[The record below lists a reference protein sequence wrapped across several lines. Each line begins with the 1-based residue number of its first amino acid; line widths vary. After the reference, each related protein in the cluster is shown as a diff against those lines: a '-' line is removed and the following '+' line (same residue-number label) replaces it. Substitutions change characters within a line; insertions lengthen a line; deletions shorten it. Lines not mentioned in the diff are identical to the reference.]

1 MGEAAVPRSLS
12 QKPEISSAIALP
24 WIIRMRYGIAAGE
37 IGLIVFAN
45 LFLSLHLPLAPMLTI
60 PAVVVV
66 SNVLLSRAS
75 QREGAARHTADLVG
89 WVFGLDAVCLT
100 LLLMAS
106 GGPSNPFT
114 VLYLVQITL
123 AAAILSA
130 RQTWL
135 LGLFSIGC
143 FGLLFRIHHTVPE
156 LGGHHM
162 GNLHFVGMWLS
173 FVVAVVLV
181 AIYASK
187 ISGLLREHEAAR
199 LRMEVEL
206 AKKDRLASLVTLAAG
221 AAHELNTPLSTIAVV
236 AKELERSANG
246 DTGSGTATAIGED
259 SRLIRQEVER
269 CREILQRMSDEGAE
283 PAGEPWVRRPA
294 ADLLE
299 ELAQSFGGS
308 ARVNPATES
317 ESMTLHV
324 PSHALLQALRALVK
338 NGLEAMGEKTAAKV
352 EVRAER
358 HGEGMRFVVEDRG
371 CGMSSE
377 LLRRAGEPFLT
388 SKPPGSGMGLGVF
401 LARNLAE
408 RLGGGLTLDSEPGEG
423 TRAFL
428 HLPAGCVTKVQG
440 DRQ

>member
-1 MGEAAVPRSLS
+1 MGSIVVSRSLT
-12 QKPEISSAIALP
+12 QKPEISSTIALP

-37 IGLIVFAN
+37 IGLMVFAN
-45 LFLSLHLPLAPMLTI
+45 RFLSLHLPLVQMLTI
-60 PAVVVV
+60 PAVVIV
-66 SNVLLSRAS
+66 SNVLLSRTS
-75 QREGAARHTADLVG
+75 QRHGTAGHTADLVG

-114 VLYLVQITL
+114 VLYLVHITL

-143 FGLLFRIHHTVPE
+143 FGLLFRIHHPVPE

-236 AKELERSANG
+236 AKELERSATG
-246 DTGSGTATAIGED
+246 DAVSGTATAIRED

-294 ADLLE
+294 AEFLAELERSFAGGVRVHPATDE
-299 ELAQSFGGS
+299 ELML
-308 ARVNPATES
+308 N
-317 ESMTLHV
+317 V
-324 PSHALLQALRALVK
+324 PVHALVQALRALVK
-338 NGLEAMGEKTAAKV
+338 NGLEAMGEKAQAKV

-358 HGEGMRFVVEDRG
+358 HAEGMQFVVEDRG

-377 LLRRAGEPFLT
+377 LMRRVGEPFLT

-408 RLGGGLTLDSEPGEG
+408 RLGGGLTFESEPGEG
-423 TRAFL
+423 TRALF
-428 HLPAGCVTKVQG
+428 HLPGRCVAQAQG
-440 DRQ
+440 ERR